1 MEEARDVRET
11 LSRLAD
17 KWQPF
22 TFLDRIFSLFLLR
35 RPAVPFIS
43 TKSANDALA
52 SIMFGQSNHPKDHM
66 IKVEKMDEDWS

>member
-1 MEEARDVRET
+1 MEETRDVRET

-22 TFLDRIFSLFLLR
+22 TFLDRIFSVFLLR

-43 TKSANDALA
+43 TKSANNALG
-52 SIMFGQSNHPKDHM
+52 SIMFGQSNHSKEHM
-66 IKVEKMDEDWS
+66 IEVEKMEDWS